1 MLEKLFGWFSKK
13 DVVVP
18 NIRFG
23 RYSDNNKTVAKI
35 ARWSEA
41 EKLFKESKRLES
53 LDAFFDYLK
62 NKEEKNVIYKRTNTK
77 KRL

>member
-13 DVVVP
+13 DVVIP

-41 EKLFKESKRLES
+41 EKLFKENKRLES

-62 NKEEKNVIYKRTNTK
+62 DEALQYAFYLGLEGEVK
-77 KRL
+77 